1 MNSRQLSKEQ
11 KKWASIYENGGEN
24 MPFVDVTDIVLTE
37 EKAQLDKDYENDPRV
52 RLAIDQFE
60 AECKLR
66 KELAEA
72 RRNKNISQE
81 KLKDLTGLT
90 QQTISRIETN
100 SEISPSLKILLKY
113 ITAIGYELKL
123 VKK

>member
-1 MNSRQLSKEQ
+1 LNSRQLSKEQ

>member
-1 MNSRQLSKEQ
+1 
-11 KKWASIYENGGEN
+11 
-24 MPFVDVTDIVLTE
+24 MPFIDVTDIVLTE
-37 EKAQLDKDYENDPRV
+37 EKAQLDEDYKNDPKV

-72 RRNKNISQE
+72 RRENNMSQA
-81 KLKDLTGLT
+81 KLTELTGLT

-113 ITAIGYELKL
+113 VTAIGYELKL

>member
-1 MNSRQLSKEQ
+1 
-11 KKWASIYENGGEN
+11 
-24 MPFVDVTDIVLTE
+24 MPFVDVTDIVLNE
-37 EKAQLDKDYENDPRV
+37 EAKELEEAYKNNPKV
-52 RLAIDQFE
+52 KLAIDQFE

-66 KELAEA
+66 KDLAEA
-72 RRNKNISQE
+72 RRGNNISQA
-81 KLKDLTGLT
+81 KLTELTGLT

-100 SEISPSLKILLKY
+100 SEISPSLKLLLKY

>member
-1 MNSRQLSKEQ
+1 
-11 KKWASIYENGGEN
+11 
-24 MPFVDVTDIVLTE
+24 MPFINVTDIVLTE
-37 EKAQLDKDYENDPRV
+37 EKIELDYDYNNDPKV

-72 RRNKNISQE
+72 RRNNNISQE

-90 QQTISRIETN
+90 QQTISRIESN

-113 ITAIGYELKL
+113 VTAIGYELKL

>member
-1 MNSRQLSKEQ
+1 
-11 KKWASIYENGGEN
+11 
-24 MPFVDVTDIVLTE
+24 MPFVDVTDIVLTD
-37 EKAQLDKDYENDPRV
+37 EKAQLDKDYISDSKV
-52 RLAIDQFE
+52 ILAIDQFE
-60 AECKLR
+60 AECKWW

-72 RRNKNISQE
+72 RRGNDISQE
-81 KLKDLTGLT
+81 KLKDLIGLT

-113 ITAIGYELKL
+113 VTAIGYELKL

>member
-1 MNSRQLSKEQ
+1 
-11 KKWASIYENGGEN
+11 

-37 EKAQLDKDYENDPRV
+37 EKAQLDYDYNNDSKV
-52 RLAIDQFE
+52 KLAIDQFE

-72 RRNKNISQE
+72 RRSKNMSQTQ
-81 KLKDLTGLT
+81 LKELTGLT
-90 QQTISRIETN
+90 QQTISRIESN

-113 ITAIGYELKL
+113 VNAIGYELKL